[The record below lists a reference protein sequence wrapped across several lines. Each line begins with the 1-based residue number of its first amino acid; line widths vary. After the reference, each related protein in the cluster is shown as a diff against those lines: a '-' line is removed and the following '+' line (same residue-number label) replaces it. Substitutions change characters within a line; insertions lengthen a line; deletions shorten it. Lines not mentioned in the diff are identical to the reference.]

1 MRKRWVWLGLLAT
14 LLLTGIGVGAWM
26 YLQVRP
32 VSRAFQP
39 QLVRLKEPMD
49 ADALAE
55 RLHQRKLIRNPR
67 LLAWLLRWRGKPTA
81 AAGDYEFSPNQSLLE
96 IADILV
102 HERFTRNWVTI
113 PEGWTLARI
122 AERLHERGIA
132 DKDEFLALCRQP
144 QRFKDIGMPLPD
156 NLHLEGYLFPSTY
169 RLPPGTGAEQAI
181 RTMLEA
187 TRRYVYL
194 PYKEAMEKRGLTL
207 HELLTIASMVEK
219 EVLHDD
225 ERPRVASVIYN
236 RLRMNMPL
244 QIDAT
249 VLYGMGLWKERVLYK
264 DLRHESPYNTY
275 LRRGLPP
282 GPIASPAWR
291 AFARRWSLSRRSI
304 CSMWRRRTATT
315 ASRAPTRNTCKR
327 FARYGRP
334 RAGSECL
341 SVSHTPTRGQRSF
354 SGHSA
359 HAGEM
364 EWQNFRPIYQSGL
377 SNAPG

>member
-1 MRKRWVWLGLLAT
+1 MRKRWVWLGLLAA
-14 LLLTGIGVGAWM
+14 LLLAGGGVGGWF

-32 VSRAFQP
+32 ISRAFQP

-49 ADALAE
+49 ADALAQ

-132 DKDEFLALCRQP
+132 DKDEFLALCREP
-144 QRFKDIGMPLPD
+144 QRFHDIDMPLPK

-194 PYKEAMEKRGLTL
+194 PHKQKMEERGLNL

-236 RLRMNMPL
+236 RLRINMPL

-282 GPIASPAWR
+282 GPIANPGLASIR
-291 AFARRWSLSRRSI
+291 AALEPEPTEYLFYVAQADGYHRFSRTYEEHLRAIREIRR
-304 CSMWRRRTATT
+304 
-315 ASRAPTRNTCKR
+315 
-327 FARYGRP
+327 GRD
-334 RAGSECL
+334 
-341 SVSHTPTRGQRSF
+341 
-354 SGHSA
+354 
-359 HAGEM
+359 GE
-364 EWQNFRPIYQSGL
+364 
-377 SNAPG
+377 